1 MAHLVLVTGLPGSGK
16 STFAQRAYPTYEQLE
31 TDQLFVK
38 DGVYQFD
45 PKMLSNYH
53 SLVQLQTAQYL
64 KEGKNVV
71 VANTFSRLWEMNA
84 YTNMPFTNLTVY
96 YIEPPIVTWGSTEF
110 VDIKL
115 LAERNVHGVPFEV
128 IHKMWKRWEHKE
140 GEYVVSV

>member
-38 DGVYQFD
+38 DGVYQFK
-45 PKMLSNYH
+45 PEMLANYH
-53 SLVQLQTAQYL
+53 LLIQIQTRQYL
-64 KEGKNVV
+64 EQGKNVV
-71 VANTFSRLWEMNA
+71 VANTFSRKWEMNA

-96 YIEPPIVTWGSTEF
+96 YVKPPVFGPASI
-110 VDIKL
+110 VDIDAL
-115 LAERNVHGVPFEV
+115 VARNVHGVPYET
-128 IHKMWKRWEHKE
+128 IYKMYRRWEHKE